1 MILGLLKLRMSSKAP
16 PMDMDP
22 LLPCPM
28 TPITIYSSMPVL
40 GMTKLRRPI

>member
-1 MILGLLKLRMSSKAP
+1 MILGLLKLWMSSKAP
-16 PMDMDP
+16 PMNMDP

-28 TPITIYSSMPVL
+28 KPILSYSSMPVL